1 MATNAPMK
9 PMKRSR
15 APVANTTRAT
25 KAPSIEVMKFF
36 MKHATLPAFGPS
48 TSRNRR
54 FEEVT
59 QERVASPRGRGQ
71 CAGHEWAK
79 GSPDDQPEGAHDQPR
94 PPKYGTFAE
103 IGAGQEVAREFFQAG
118 GASGTIAKSISAYD
132 MVFSDAIYGK
142 APRYVSRER
151 LKLMLD
157 HEYQLLIDRLSS
169 TRGERTN
176 FFVFA
181 DTVATS
187 SYKGTNEA
195 HGWLGFRFQTE
206 PKGEPSEIVLH
217 VRMWDKEAVLQQQA
231 LGIVGVNFIYGA
243 LYYRSDLAK
252 LIESL
257 RDNLGM
263 DRIEIDMLR
272 FSGPAFESVDNRLMS
287 LFLVKFGLTNAV
299 MFGQKGEVL
308 QPSEVLYKKAILVE
322 RGSFR
327 PVTHVNVDMLNC
339 ATAQFIQEPS
349 VKGKGLVVLM
359 EITMNNLLA
368 AGSLDAQ
375 DFLSR
380 VDLLA
385 DIGFTVLISNYSE
398 YYRLTSYF
406 RRYTKEMIGVAM
418 GVNNLLEIFNEK
430 YYENL
435 EGGILESFGRLFRN
449 SVKLYI
455 YPMRKDAYEMYI
467 AQGGAAGRLDGDERV
482 HLQRPH
488 QFEERQDR
496 RPPGEPLRPPSRE
509 PLHRQHRRL
518 RRRHPEHLLARR
530 PAPHQGEGP
539 RLGDDGARH
548 PSPRP
553 SSGGACSGTRRT
565 RSSRATSSM
574 RFHKYHALGNDYVVL
589 DPAEFAA
596 EPAPSRPRS
605 A

>member
-1 MATNAPMK
+1 MHPH
-9 PMKRSR
+9 
-15 APVANTTRAT
+15 VAGANVPRMNGQKDLLTTSQ
-25 KAPSIEVMKFF
+25 KALTIN
-36 MKHATLPAFGPS
+36 L
-48 TSRNRR
+48 
-54 FEEVT
+54 
-59 QERVASPRGRGQ
+59 
-71 CAGHEWAK
+71 
-79 GSPDDQPEGAHDQPR
+79 D

-272 FSGPAFESVDNRLMS
+272 FSGPAFENVDNRLMS

-467 AQGGAAGRLDGDERV
+467 AQGGEAGTASETNAFTSNVLINSKNVRIVD
-482 HLQRPH
+482 HLANLYAH
-488 QFEERQDR
+488 LLENHYIDSIVGYDASILSIF
-496 RPPGEPLRPPSRE
+496 SRDV
-509 PLHRQHRRL
+509 L
-518 RRRHPEHLLARR
+518 RRIREKDATWEAMVPTPVAEAIKRR
-530 PAPHQGEGP
+530 GLFG
-539 RLGDDGARH
+539 
-548 PSPRP
+548 
-553 SSGGACSGTRRT
+553 
-565 RSSRATSSM
+565 
-574 RFHKYHALGNDYVVL
+574 YVP
-589 DPAEFAA
+589 PAENPQAA
-596 EPAPSRPRS
+596 TA
-605 A
+605 

>member
-1 MATNAPMK
+1 LQ
-9 PMKRSR
+9 
-15 APVANTTRAT
+15 
-25 KAPSIEVMKFF
+25 
-36 MKHATLPAFGPS
+36 LPA
-48 TSRNRR
+48 T
-54 FEEVT
+54 
-59 QERVASPRGRGQ
+59 
-71 CAGHEWAK
+71 
-79 GSPDDQPEGAHDQPR
+79 GANVPGMNDPKELLTTIQKALTINLDLS
-94 PPKYGTFAE
+94 KYGTFAE

-132 MVFSDAIYGK
+132 MTFSDAIYGN

-157 HEYQLLIDRLSS
+157 HEYQLLIERLAS
-169 TRGERTN
+169 TRGAKTN

-181 DTVATS
+181 DTVATTNFQ
-187 SYKGTNEA
+187 GGNEA

-217 VRMWDKEAVLQQQA
+217 ARMWDKESVLQAQA

-243 LYYRSDLAK
+243 LYYRTDLAK
-252 LIESL
+252 LIESF
-257 RDNLGM
+257 RDNLGT

-287 LFLVKFGLTNAV
+287 LYLVKFGLTNAV
-299 MFGQKGEVL
+299 MFGQRGEVL
-308 QPSEVLYKKAILVE
+308 QPSEVLHKKAILVE

-327 PVTHVNVDMLNC
+327 PVTLVNVDMLNC
-339 ATAQFIQEPS
+339 ATAQFVQEPLA
-349 VKGKGLVVLM
+349 KGKDMVVLM

-368 AGSLDAQ
+368 AGALDAQ

-418 GVNNLLEIFNEK
+418 GINNLLEIFNEK

-455 YPMRKDAYEMYI
+455 YPMRKEAYESYI
-467 AQGGAAGRLDGDERV
+467 AQDGDWHGSPANAFSSNV
-482 HLQRPH
+482 LINAKNVKIVDHLSNLYAH
-488 QFEERQDR
+488 LLENHYIDCVVGYDADILNIF
-496 RPPGEPLRPPSRE
+496 SRDV
-509 PLHRQHRRL
+509 L
-518 RRRHPEHLLARR
+518 RRIKEKDATWEDMVPKPVADAIKRRGLFGFSDHPILE
-530 PAPHQGEGP
+530 E
-539 RLGDDGARH
+539 
-548 PSPRP
+548 
-553 SSGGACSGTRRT
+553 
-565 RSSRATSSM
+565 SR
-574 RFHKYHALGNDYVVL
+574 
-589 DPAEFAA
+589 
-596 EPAPSRPRS
+596 
-605 A
+605 

>member
-1 MATNAPMK
+1 MHPH
-9 PMKRSR
+9 
-15 APVANTTRAT
+15 VAGANVPRMNGQKDLLTTSQ
-25 KAPSIEVMKFF
+25 KALTIN
-36 MKHATLPAFGPS
+36 L
-48 TSRNRR
+48 
-54 FEEVT
+54 
-59 QERVASPRGRGQ
+59 
-71 CAGHEWAK
+71 
-79 GSPDDQPEGAHDQPR
+79 D

-272 FSGPAFESVDNRLMS
+272 FSGPAFENVDNRLMS

-467 AQGGAAGRLDGDERV
+467 AQGGEAGTASETNAFTSNVLINSKNVRIVD
-482 HLQRPH
+482 HLANLYAH
-488 QFEERQDR
+488 LLENHYIDSIVGYDASILSIF
-496 RPPGEPLRPPSRE
+496 SRDV
-509 PLHRQHRRL
+509 L
-518 RRRHPEHLLARR
+518 RRIREKDATWEAMVPTPVAEAIKRR
-530 PAPHQGEGP
+530 GLFGYSGNPVLEGN
-539 RLGDDGARH
+539 
-548 PSPRP
+548 
-553 SSGGACSGTRRT
+553 
-565 RSSRATSSM
+565 
-574 RFHKYHALGNDYVVL
+574 K
-589 DPAEFAA
+589 
-596 EPAPSRPRS
+596 
-605 A
+605 